1 MNDTKKFNLPPL
13 PYGENDLSPIISSDT
28 IQLHYGKHH
37 QAYFNMLNTLA
48 EGTKYNDM
56 SLEDVVVESFK
67 DKEQKIFNNAGQ
79 AWNHILYWDQMKP
92 GGETAPSGRLHTM
105 IENSF
110 GDIDS
115 FKDQFVQQSVG
126 VFGSGWCWL
135 VQNDSS
141 LEIMG
146 TPNGENPLAH
156 GKHALMGIDVW
167 EHAYYL
173 DYKNVR
179 PDYVKAILDNSI
191 NWSFVSD
198 QLL

>member
-1 MNDTKKFNLPPL
+1 MNDIKKFNLPEL
-13 PYGENDLSPIISSDT
+13 PYGENDLSPVISSDT

-37 QAYFNMLNTLA
+37 QAYFNMLNNLA

-56 SLEDVVVESFK
+56 SLEDVVVHSFN

-79 AWNHILYWDQMKP
+79 AWNHIIYWEQMKP
-92 GGETAPSGRLHTM
+92 GGENNPSGKLHSM
-105 IENSF
+105 IEDAF
-110 GDIDS
+110 GGFDS
-115 FKDQFVQQSVG
+115 FKDQFIQQSVG

-135 VQNDSS
+135 VQNNDK

-146 TPNGENPLAH
+146 LPNAENPLAH
-156 GKHALMGIDVW
+156 GKNTLMGIDVW

-179 PDYVKAILDNSI
+179 PDYVKALLEKSI
-191 NWSFVSD
+191 NWSFVAD
-198 QLL
+198 QLK